1 MTIKELGGGPPKE
14 LKKSQLQSGNGEV
27 ALYILPAA
35 WLHGLGGSGA
45 PGSGA
50 TSVLPA
56 VVPPAPAAAST
67 ADGPLAPAP
76 RGSAAIAACL
86 GFLNSHRPQD
96 LAIDL
101 MASHDALTI
110 HA

>member
-1 MTIKELGGGPPKE
+1 MTGLPESKE
-14 LKKSQLQSGNGEV
+14 LKKQLQSGNGEV
-27 ALYILPAA
+27 ALQVLPAA
-35 WLHGLGGSGA
+35 WPHGLGGSGA

-76 RGSAAIAACL
+76 RGSAATRSL
-86 GFLNSHRPQD
+86 FRLF
-96 LAIDL
+96 
-101 MASHDALTI
+101 
-110 HA
+110 